1 MLTFFN
7 QINILSPPS
16 FLANVVDFKTETE
29 AIIHQSSIP
38 FLYLPKETTFLFWR
52 DIQ

>member
-1 MLTFFN
+1 MFTFFKP
-7 QINILSPPS
+7 INLSSPPS

-29 AIIHQSSIP
+29 AIIYQSGIP
-38 FLYLPKETTFLFWR
+38 FLYLPKDTTFLFWR

>member
-1 MLTFFN
+1 MLTCFKP
-7 QINILSPPS
+7 IDISSPPS

-38 FLYLPKETTFLFWR
+38 LLYRPKGTTFLFWR